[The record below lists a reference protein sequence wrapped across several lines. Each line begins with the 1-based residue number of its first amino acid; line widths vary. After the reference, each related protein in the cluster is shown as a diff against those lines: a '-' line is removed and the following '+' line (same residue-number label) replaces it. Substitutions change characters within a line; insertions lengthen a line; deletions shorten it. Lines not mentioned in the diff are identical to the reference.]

1 MADEEK
7 EEKIAWE
14 EEMDID
20 DKGIDFYHN
29 VLEIVKILSKFSEEE
44 RVLISDMLRISEGIL
59 KNLLSYPKKNKIL
72 ILEMTKK
79 MIEAE
84 EEEEKNLKICL

>member
-20 DKGIDFYHN
+20 DKGIGLYEN

-44 RVLISDMLRISEGIL
+44 RVLISDMLRISEGII
-59 KNLLSYPKKNKIL
+59 KNLLSHPKSNKML

-79 MIEAE
+79 ILEK
-84 EEEEKNLKICL
+84 EEEK

>member
-20 DKGIDFYHN
+20 VKGIDFYHN
-29 VLEIVKILSKFSEEE
+29 VLTIVKILSKFSEEE
-44 RVLISDMLRISEGIL
+44 RVLISDMLRISEGII
-59 KNLLSYPKKNKIL
+59 KNLLSHPKSNKML

-79 MIEAE
+79 ILEK
-84 EEEEKNLKICL
+84 EEEK

>member
-1 MADEEK
+1 MANE
-7 EEKIAWE
+7 EEKIILKE
-14 EEMDID
+14 D
-20 DKGIDFYHN
+20 GIDLNEN

-84 EEEEKNLKICL
+84 EEEEKKLKNLLVKSIL